1 MGKHLGLLF
10 LLLLCSFSSCDRK
23 NDALIGRW
31 TVEKVNVDFDENIA
45 TPEMVRMLGEIEKG
59 NVVEISKDSL
69 LLFISD
75 GDTMRSSCSLR
86 GETLYFDGKPF
97 ARFSDGELVTEDV
110 TPLGRVTV
118 KYKRGE

>member
-1 MGKHLGLLF
+1 M
-10 LLLLCSFSSCDRK
+10 
-23 NDALIGRW
+23 
-31 TVEKVNVDFDENIA
+31 DFDENIA

-86 GETLYFDGKPF
+86 GETLYFDGRPF
-97 ARFSDGELVTEDV
+97 ARFSAGSLVTEED
-110 TPLGRVTV
+110 TPLGKVTV
-118 KYKRGE
+118 RYYRH